1 MNTLDQVKHVI
12 VDNLNVD
19 TDKVVDTA
27 SFKDALGMDSLA
39 QAELIMEFEKE
50 FGIEIPEE
58 DAEKLVT
65 VADAIKYLES
75 HVK

>member
-1 MNTLDQVKHVI
+1 MNTLNQVKHVI

-19 TDKVVDTA
+19 ADKVVDTA
-27 SFKDALGMDSLA
+27 SFKDDLGMDSLA

-65 VADAIKYLES
+65 VADAVKYLDE